1 MPPFIHKRFR
11 SQMILN
17 KRDGLNQGGTEKKN
31 QTDGEQDGDEREKRQ
46 SQKVVH
52 NGNSKE

>member
-1 MPPFIHKRFR
+1 
-11 SQMILN
+11 MILN
-17 KRDGLNQGGTEKKN
+17 KRDRLNQGGMEKKK

-46 SQKVVH
+46 SQKVVY